1 MTSVIFMGTPEFSVP
16 VLEGLIEAG
25 YEIRAV
31 VTQPDKKVG
40 RKQKIAKTPAKIA
53 AEKHD
58 LPVLQPVKLSG
69 SEEMNKLID
78 MHADLI
84 VTAAYGQFL
93 PTKFLK
99 SVNIAA
105 VNVHGSL
112 LPKYRGGAPI
122 QYSLIN
128 GDKET
133 GITIMEMVK
142 KMDAGDIYAQEAIKI
157 EPEDNAGTL
166 FSKLSILGRDLLL
179 KTLPSII
186 DGSVKKTP
194 QDPDKVVFSPN
205 ITKEQERLSIDM
217 TAEQANN
224 MIRALNPD
232 PGAYLMINGQRFKVW
247 KAEVASDSSSL
258 EAGTVVANKGRFA
271 ISFADNTV
279 LNLLEVQPS
288 GKKKMNIKN
297 FLNGQ
302 GSRFVTG
309 EEIVDK

>member
-247 KAEVASDSSSL
+247 KAEVASDFSSL
-258 EAGTVVANKGRFA
+258 EAGTVVVNKGRFA

-288 GKKKMNIKN
+288 GKKRMNIKN

-302 GSRFVTG
+302 GSKFVTG